1 MTLKEKISY
10 EFQCFYLDMMR
21 TSKENIFA
29 HSAEIESKKQL
40 VDELYLLSQNVDE
53 AKESVLVLQ
62 DNLLESV
69 YCFFLDVRQKKD
81 ESIREVVQ
89 NWLKF
94 VLEKKERRFTK
105 KNV

>member
-29 HSAEIESKKQL
+29 HSAEIENKKQL

-53 AKESVLVLQ
+53 SKESVLVLQ

-69 YCFFLDVRQKKD
+69 YCFFQDVRQEKD

>member
-1 MTLKEKISY
+1 MILKEKISY

-21 TSKENIFA
+21 SSKENIFA
-29 HSAEIESKKQL
+29 HSAEIESKKHL
-40 VDELYLLSQNVDE
+40 VEELYLFTEEMDE
-53 AKESVLVLQ
+53 AKERVLALQ

-69 YCFFLDVRQKKD
+69 YCFLQDVRQKKD

-89 NWLKF
+89 NWLRF
-94 VLEKKERRFTK
+94 VLEKKERHPVK

>member
-29 HSAEIESKKQL
+29 HSAEIETKKQL
-40 VDELYLLSQNVDE
+40 MEELELLSQDIGGQRKNILE
-53 AKESVLVLQ
+53 LQ
-62 DNLLESV
+62 DNLLESA
-69 YCFFLDVRQKKD
+69 YCFLLNVRGKKE
-81 ESIREVVQ
+81 ESVREAMQ
-89 NWLKF
+89 NWMKF
-94 VLEKKERRFTK
+94 VVEKRERHLAK

>member
-53 AKESVLVLQ
+53 SKESVLVLQ

-69 YCFFLDVRQKKD
+69 YCFFQDVRQKKD
-81 ESIREVVQ
+81 ESIREVVK